1 MTSHQWRIFWLQA
14 SELSYE
20 SMKRELCFSHTNT
33 ELSYISGRSRGG
45 ACSPPLLLER
55 LDPPLLMIQ
64 SSVVHDTVLFL
75 WKTGVIPPYR
85 DAHQFVIQQRREHVN
100 DLKHALIVMRKIS
113 DEDELSFQL
122 SMMYLLEE
130 GALRFVNLPKVIM
143 FIKPMKL
150 LVMDREGLLGS
161 FYVSGKLPAYPTRK
175 PTLTLTS
182 HVG

>member
-1 MTSHQWRIFWLQA
+1 
-14 SELSYE
+14 
-20 SMKRELCFSHTNT
+20 
-33 ELSYISGRSRGG
+33 
-45 ACSPPLLLER
+45 
-55 LDPPLLMIQ
+55 MIQ
-64 SSVVHDTVLFL
+64 CIFCE
-75 WKTGVIPPYR
+75 KTGVIPPYR

-150 LVMDREGLLGS
+150 LVMDWEGLLGS
-161 FYVSGKLPAYPTRK
+161 FYVSGKLPAYPTGK

-182 HVG
+182 HLG